1 MKKKDIASKEAKRK
15 AATRKQIDTP
25 GGGATFGEGTDCD
38 GGVRQEQDAAGP
50 VALIRGHE
58 RANSSSL
65 MWSPSHRQRR
75 THSSRQT
82 QRRHDVCKRGM
93 LTRAPP

>member
-1 MKKKDIASKEAKRK
+1 VVKKKDIASKEAKRK

-58 RANSSSL
+58 RSNFKL
-65 MWSPSHRQRR
+65 I
-75 THSSRQT
+75 
-82 QRRHDVCKRGM
+82 DVVAQPPPAAHP
-93 LTRAPP
+93 LEAPDPEAT